1 MKRVSSPKPAVAK
14 AGEKASVKAVAKAS
28 AKPASSLA
36 GDAASDAALVRELA
50 LVLGETHLTEIEMRR
65 GDLRIRV
72 SRHAASVTPAA
83 VHSVA
88 PAQAPAVAAPAV
100 APAPIEAKELKEED
114 ASGHPGVVA
123 SPMVGTAYRRPNPQ
137 AKPFVEVGDKVAAG
151 DKVLLV
157 EAMKTFNDVVAHKA
171 GTVVQIFVEDGQ
183 PVEFGQPML
192 VIE

>member
-14 AGEKASVKAVAKAS
+14 AGAKSGEKAGVKAVV
-28 AKPASSLA
+28 KPAPALA
-36 GDAASDAALVRELA
+36 GAAASDAALVRELA

-72 SRHAASVTPAA
+72 SRHVASVAPAA
-83 VHSVA
+83 VHAVA
-88 PAQAPAVAAPAV
+88 PAQAGVAIAPAAAPA
-100 APAPIEAKELKEED
+100 AADATELKEED
-114 ASGHPGVVA
+114 ASGHPGLVA